1 MSQQINLFNPIFM
14 KQRKYFSLL
23 AMLQALG
30 LIIAGS
36 LIFYGYAIYQVN
48 QLNLQLEENT
58 KRYNAEQVRLARY
71 VAEFSPQQSNQLLQD
86 EVQHLEKQVAEQNE
100 IIDTLKSGA
109 VGNTTGYSEYMRAF
123 SRQVVQGLWLT
134 SFKVTGDAAQI
145 SLSGGVVSPELLPA
159 YIQRLGKERIM
170 QGKTFS
176 TLKMQQ
182 SKPQRVPPPLQR
194 GAMWN
199 SHCIPIRIA
208 GQSNES
214 ILGTSAYLDRRHV
227 AARARNDFC
236 CCHFCGDFADGGGI
250 T

>member
-30 LIIAGS
+30 MIIAGS
-36 LIFYGYAIYQVN
+36 LIFYGYAIYQVD
-48 QLNLQLEENT
+48 QLNRQSQENT
-58 KRYNAEQVRLARY
+58 KRYNAEQLRLASY

-86 EVQHLEKQVAEQNE
+86 EVQHLEKQTAEQNE
-100 IIDTLKSGA
+100 IIETLKSGA
-109 VGNTTGYSEYMRAF
+109 VGNTIGYSEYMRAF

-134 SFKVTGDAAQI
+134 GFKVTGDAAQI
-145 SLSGGVVSPELLPA
+145 SLSGGVLNPELLPA

-182 SKPQRVPPPLQR
+182 SKADEGV
-194 GAMWN
+194 G
-199 SHCIPIRIA
+199 A
-208 GQSNES
+208 GQ
-214 ILGTSAYLDRRHV
+214 TPAFATRRYV
-227 AARARNDFC
+227 EFTLYSSPDSEANK
-236 CCHFCGDFADGGGI
+236 
-250 T
+250 